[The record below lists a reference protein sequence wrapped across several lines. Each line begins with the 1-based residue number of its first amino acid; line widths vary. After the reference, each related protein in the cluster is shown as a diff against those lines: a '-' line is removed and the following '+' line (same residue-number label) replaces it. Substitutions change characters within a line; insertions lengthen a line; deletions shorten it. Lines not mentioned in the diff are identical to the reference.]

1 MNMCFDSI
9 VYVTSLFLFGCICI
23 QHDDLDLSE
32 DAGVSRAMA
41 TVFSVQK
48 RFPYLLAHGMIHLT
62 GYDHEN
68 DEDWLRMTQKEDE
81 VLRAL
86 AVEFPSCILSPPL

>member
-1 MNMCFDSI
+1 MSPRQHSNYICHAL
-9 VYVTSLFLFGCICI
+9 YVTA

-41 TVFSVQK
+41 TVFNLQ
-48 RFPYLLAHGMIHLT
+48 RRLPYLITHGMIHLT

-68 DEDWLRMTQKEDE
+68 DEDWLRMTQREDE

-86 AVEFPSCILSPPL
+86 AEEFPDSICPPPPL